1 MADTPISF
9 PAQAPTGPTKHNADQ
24 NNPLV
29 TLLPF
34 ALTAVTFLATFL
46 FQIHQNNQ
54 QESFQQLQQQ
64 TQQDATLDSEWRK
77 ALEHLTAQD
86 GPSASVGAYEMVS
99 FLQAGKYSDQALAII
114 PSLLTKIDNPLT
126 FDVVLF
132 DINSHINQDS
142 QSQLVAIDTILV
154 KDLGDLCKRVPH
166 CNPSIKDG
174 SFAAFLQTP
183 DEFIKNPK
191 QTGLL
196 DQAWTQI
203 WELDSVSS
211 ALSNNW
217 RGVHRVKPYPTPQG
231 QDLSAGV
238 VLLNNDWRGI
248 DFSQAADLDGVAIFG
263 KCKIDQTTKLSSS
276 MTVRCTSR

>member
-1 MADTPISF
+1 MADTPFSF
-9 PAQAPTGPTKHNADQ
+9 PAQAPTEPAKHNADP
-24 NNPLV
+24 NNPLI
-29 TLLPF
+29 TFLPL

-46 FQIHQNNQ
+46 FQIHQNEQ
-54 QESFQQLQQQ
+54 QEFQQRQQQ

-86 GPSASVGAYEMVS
+86 GPNASVGTFPMVS
-99 FLQAGKYSDQALAII
+99 FLQAGKYSDQALAIV

-126 FDVVLF
+126 FDIILF

-154 KDLGDLCKRVPH
+154 KDLGDLSKRVPH
-166 CNPSIKDG
+166 CNPSIKEG

-183 DEFIKNPK
+183 EDFIKNPK
-191 QTGLL
+191 QTKLL

-217 RGVHRVKPYPTPQG
+217 RGVRRGKPYPTPQG
-231 QDLSAGV
+231 QDLSRSV

-263 KCKIDQTTKLSSS
+263 KCKIDQTTKLSPS
-276 MTVRCTSR
+276 MTVSCTSR